1 MRLHRRAAEALEDL
15 YCADLDP
22 HLAELAHHSF
32 EAALGG
38 DPDKAIEYAR
48 RAGDQAAAALAYEEA
63 ARLYQMGL
71 EALELNAPADE
82 AARCELLL
90 TLGDAETRGG
100 DVPAAKET
108 FVRAADVARG
118 LGAPEQLARAAL
130 GYGGGG

>member
-1 MRLHRRAAEALEDL
+1 
-15 YCADLDP
+15 
-22 HLAELAHHSF
+22 
-32 EAALGG
+32 
-38 DPDKAIEYAR
+38 
-48 RAGDQAAAALAYEEA
+48 
-63 ARLYQMGL
+63 MGL